1 MEAASCWPRQLD
13 KGQSYL
19 LSAPLAARS
28 QSTSNK
34 ANPYPCSFQ
43 GQRPV
48 IGLDNIVQTGGDDS
62 WGTCPQKTEYKS
74 SQCRLSRGGVAFA
87 PCLPL
92 CSPAFSS
99 LHASHASRIQSFSA
113 SNLTAITSGA
123 LDRAPPANV
132 DDIKLSTTYADVDIV
147 FTSEASTSGRDE
159 SPGSDGTRWLQEHP
173 ELLQCAKEDEK
184 LRVAVLLS
192 GGVDSSVALRLL
204 KAAGHHCTAFYLKI
218 WFQVCWVF
226 GFTFVGLPR
235 KLIFQAVDL
244 ECTSEGE
251 KSTMALRLINATW
264 HHSLSN

>member
-13 KGQSYL
+13 NGQSYL

-48 IGLDNIVQTGGDDS
+48 IGLRNTVQTGGGDS
-62 WGTCPQKTEYKS
+62 WGTCPQKTEPKS
-74 SQCRLSRGGVAFA
+74 SQCRLSRGCVAFA
-87 PCLPL
+87 PRLPL
-92 CSPAFSS
+92 CCPAFSS
-99 LHASHASRIQSFSA
+99 LHASHASRVQSFSA
-113 SNLTAITSGA
+113 SNLAAITSGA
-123 LDRAPPANV
+123 LDRAVPANV
-132 DDIKLSTTYADVDIV
+132 DDIKLSTTYADVDVV
-147 FTSEASTSGRDE
+147 FTPEASTSGRDE

-173 ELLQCAKEDEK
+173 ELLQCAEENEK

-218 WFQVCWVF
+218 WFQVCLVL
-226 GFTFVGLPR
+226 GLHLWGIHASSSFR
-235 KLIFQAVDL
+235 QVNVNVCF
-244 ECTSEGE
+244 
-251 KSTMALRLINATW
+251 
-264 HHSLSN
+264 